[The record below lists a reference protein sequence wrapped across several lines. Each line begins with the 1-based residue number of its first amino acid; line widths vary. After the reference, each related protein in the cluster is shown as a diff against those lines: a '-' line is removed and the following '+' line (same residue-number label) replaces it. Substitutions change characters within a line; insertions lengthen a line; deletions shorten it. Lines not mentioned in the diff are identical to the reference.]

1 MSTASRL
8 GLNSAAGFSLD
19 RNLSL
24 YAIPAVFISAFIP
37 HTIKVILLGKRFDN
51 SNPRGSLQLSDKDT
65 PYFKE
70 TMWVDLPRKAYWNTR

>member
-1 MSTASRL
+1 L

-24 YAIPAVFISAFIP
+24 YAIPAVFLSAFIP

-51 SNPRGSLQLSDKDT
+51 SNPRGSLQLSEKDT
-65 PYFKE
+65 PWYKD
-70 TMWVDLPRKAYWNTR
+70 TM